1 MNTTQRIRG
10 RIISF
15 DVTVDETVQFG
26 TLQITPRVC
35 LTRPQTEA
43 LLAWAYAVR
52 RLGDVPAALE
62 LYERA
67 TRLQPENAIT
77 WRYLGQYQ
85 FAVGRRQAAVD
96 SLTRAHE
103 LDPNDPLAE
112 SWLAIARG

>member
-1 MNTTQRIRG
+1 ML
-10 RIISF
+10 
-15 DVTVDETVQFG
+15 DDALAVQDTNFRRSAVAARDAHEINP
-26 TLQITPRVC
+26 LSA
-35 LTRPQTEA
+35 EA

-62 LYERA
+62 LYARA

-85 FAVGRRQAAVD
+85 LAVGRRQSAVD